1 MRVRRVGV
9 LEAKVRRMVFMQM
22 EEMVQ
27 KITAGSRNR
36 AKQENRYK

>member
-9 LEAKVRRMVFMQM
+9 LETKVRRMVFMQM

-27 KITAGSRNR
+27 HHR
-36 AKQENRYK
+36 A